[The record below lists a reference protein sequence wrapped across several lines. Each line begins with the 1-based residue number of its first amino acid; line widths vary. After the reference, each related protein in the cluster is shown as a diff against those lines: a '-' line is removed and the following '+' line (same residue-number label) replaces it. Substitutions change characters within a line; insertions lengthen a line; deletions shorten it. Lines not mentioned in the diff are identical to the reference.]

1 MIESKKDNVAQ
12 EENKGIIMEHI
23 EIKKV
28 ITKNITMINPLTIQ
42 YKSYPDI
49 IPNLFVTSIVVKN
62 HTNNFDYVDKTLIN
76 NEDEKDINNSTEIG
90 MPITIEDIQYNIKNT
105 IISELDSDKTI
116 SKLMDLLK
124 NNSEDFFDTEAIY
137 GVIVF

>member
-1 MIESKKDNVAQ
+1 MIEKKKDKTTQ
-12 EENKGIIMEHI
+12 EENKGIIMESI

-62 HTNNFDYVDKTLIN
+62 HTNNFDYVDKTLMT
-76 NEDEKDINNSTEIG
+76 NEDEKDINNSTGIG
-90 MPITIEDIQYNIKNT
+90 IPITIEDIQYNIKNT
-105 IISELDSDKTI
+105 IVSELDSDKAI

-137 GVIVF
+137 GVIAF